1 MNKEQIPEIRANSL
15 EGDPATKETTDWLT
29 LFLKALKAEKQE
41 DDSWILTYPNG
52 SIKDFG
58 NGMSVNG
65 QVTDDMIHDIVQGI
79 KAKGWKKIN
88 LHGDYD
94 FQERLALEIKAQ
106 GLPIYTNFRPKNILD
121 FEEKASYIRKQR
133 TEGGQDNVRNERQG
147 RDANG
152 IHAAGMDA
160 DNLNMGEHSGIHS
173 VPLRNDPALHGNGEK
188 GERRDQMATD
198 SIRSSGNPV
207 SGVHDGRGMDRTENE
222 PQTPFAGNDRPGLVH
237 RPDVSPSLETARN
250 GDTAQSVNYS
260 TEQLRQQANELKES
274 LTSSFKKLGPLAFVK
289 MDDAGAK
296 DVVAKLDRLQTV
308 SFIATSSNNSVY
320 SKSSWPAVDHIRA
333 VARES
338 GLTDALALM
347 SEKYNPAMFQVPE
360 SAQHG
365 FFLLSHGVIDDRE
378 TQAELQKILENPTE
392 GEKAHRI
399 SKKQLKARLSDIK
412 REKDEAGFFNFS
424 IKKTLSKEIVDTS
437 RELAEL
443 KKWEDDPKYKEAVN
457 QERWVNIYKNMP
469 VCTKNLEKLALP
481 YHSNPRIA
489 LALHA
494 KGPEFAVAVMGDI
507 IEREKAVTIHHD
519 AEVKEWVP
527 DVLKTE
533 IQAVQAVQ
541 AVKKPSAV
549 VTPTPTPEAIQEP
562 QKPAQ
567 EEFEE
572 EKPDLDGE
580 EFEVDDEPA
589 NFKPAP
595 GPAYDP
601 EPSF

>member
-41 DDSWILTYPNG
+41 DDSWILTYQNG

-106 GLPIYTNFRPKNILD
+106 GLPIYTNFRPKNLLD

-133 TEGGQDNVRNERQG
+133 TEGGQNNVRNERQE

-152 IHAAGMDA
+152 IHGPGMDA
-160 DNLNMGEHSGIHS
+160 DNLHLGERSGLHS
-173 VPLRNDPALHGNGEK
+173 VPLRNDPSLHGNGEE
-188 GERRDQMATD
+188 GPGRDQMAD
-198 SIRSSGNPV
+198 DPIRSGGNPV
-207 SGVHDGRGMDRTENE
+207 HGPNGGRGMGGTGNE
-222 PQTPFAGNDRPGLVH
+222 PQTPSAGSDRPGLVH
-237 RPDVSPSLETARN
+237 RPDVSSQVETARN
-250 GDTAQSVNYS
+250 GDTAKQVNY
-260 TEQLRQQANELKES
+260 TPDQLRQQANELKES

-296 DVVAKLDRLQTV
+296 DVVAKLDRLETV
-308 SFIATSSNNSVY
+308 RFIATSSNNSIY
-320 SKSSWPAVDHIRA
+320 SKSSWSAVDDIRA

-347 SEKYNPAMFQVPE
+347 SEKYNPAMFQVSE

-412 REKDEAGFFNFS
+412 KEKDEAGFFNFS

-443 KKWEDDPKYKEAVN
+443 KKWEDDPKYKEEVN
-457 QERWVNIYKNMP
+457 QERWANIYKNMP
-469 VCTKNLEKLALP
+469 VYTKNLEKIALP

-519 AEVKEWVP
+519 QEVKEWVP

-533 IQAVQAVQ
+533 IQAVQ

-572 EKPDLDGE
+572 ERPDLDGE

-595 GPAYDP
+595 APAYDP